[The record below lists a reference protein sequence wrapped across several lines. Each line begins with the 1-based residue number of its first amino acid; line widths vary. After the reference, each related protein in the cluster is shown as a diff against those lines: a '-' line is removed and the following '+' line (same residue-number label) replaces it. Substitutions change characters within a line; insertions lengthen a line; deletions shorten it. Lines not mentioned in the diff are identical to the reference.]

1 MQTAHMLCIS
11 YKSRILNIRYVRLGW
26 GWKCDVYHNGWA
38 HIQRIINN
46 LRNVQNKRLL
56 RGCERRFFVCII
68 KNYAKQKAPARV
80 TFMINKHAQNCG
92 GERCLMFLETILF
105 FVNYGYEYYVL
116 DLVIINQQGTWNFSA
131 LLFICLQGW
140 EMLCVDGR
148 KCSRGPIGN
157 AGGWREKQRKCWAQ
171 QACPE
176 SLWENDIQ
184 YFFLVSRI
192 ARNKPPFAVSTVVP
206 TIPEKLAHSAPERG
220 NFSEK
225 SLHKRCD
232 MLFRVLLNA
241 LCREHFPRGNAHY
254 KNLFQTNAAEC
265 RSEWRLLWQRERHK
279 HISARLFVW
288 LLLQFLFLS
297 PRLLTNST
305 ARKMS
310 FKQYSSDELKPSRD
324 KNRVKFTLDKLGPLF
339 DERAV
344 IQRERGKFDKG

>member
-1 MQTAHMLCIS
+1 MWDLAEGESAMFITMGE
-11 YKSRILNIRYVRLGW
+11 RIQW
-26 GWKCDVYHNGWA
+26 
-38 HIQRIINN
+38 IINN

-116 DLVIINQQGTWNFSA
+116 DLVI
-131 LLFICLQGW
+131 
-140 EMLCVDGR
+140 MLCVDGR

-206 TIPEKLAHSAPERG
+206 TIPEKLAHSAPER
-220 NFSEK
+220 
-225 SLHKRCD
+225 
-232 MLFRVLLNA
+232 
-241 LCREHFPRGNAHY
+241 
-254 KNLFQTNAAEC
+254 
-265 RSEWRLLWQRERHK
+265 
-279 HISARLFVW
+279 
-288 LLLQFLFLS
+288 QFL
-297 PRLLTNST
+297 
-305 ARKMS
+305 RKITPQTVWYA
-310 FKQYSSDELKPSRD
+310 F
-324 KNRVKFTLDKLGPLF
+324 
-339 DERAV
+339 
-344 IQRERGKFDKG
+344 